1 MYLIDTDVLS
11 LLRRPDRAPV
21 VAAWVTGQADA
32 DLHLSAVTLGEVTR
46 GIELQ
51 RPRNPDFAADLDA
64 WLAVISTRYA
74 ERVLPFGPAE
84 AVEWGRLCAAV
95 GHVSVDLMIAATA
108 KLRGLTV
115 VTRNLRHYAGTNVPV
130 IDPAGNG

>member
-1 MYLIDTDVLS
+1 MPT
-11 LLRRPDRAPV
+11 
-21 VAAWVTGQADA
+21 VARWITERADA
-32 DLHLSAVTLGEVTR
+32 DLYISAVTLGEVMR

-51 RPRNPDFAADLDA
+51 RPRDPAFAADLDA

-84 AVEWGRLCAAV
+84 AALWGRLCVAV

-108 KLRGLTV
+108 RQRGLTV
-115 VTRNLRHYAGTNVPV
+115 VTRNLRHYAGTDVPTF
-130 IDPAGNG
+130 DPAGSE